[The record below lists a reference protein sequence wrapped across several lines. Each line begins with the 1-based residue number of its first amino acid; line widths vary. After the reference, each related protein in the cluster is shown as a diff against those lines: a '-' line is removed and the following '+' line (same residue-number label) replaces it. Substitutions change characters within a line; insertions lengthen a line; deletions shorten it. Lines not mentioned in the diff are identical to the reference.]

1 MCPQRR
7 LRFQPSGEGVDQVLG
22 ELESQVMSLV
32 WENPGATAREV
43 HSRLGK
49 LNLAYTTI
57 VTILDR
63 LHAKGLVVRERMGRP
78 FAYTAAVK
86 REDFEAQLTRDVLV
100 GLMKD
105 ASRPVLNTFVDLVS
119 TNPDLLDELEQ
130 LIRKKKA

>member
-1 MCPQRR
+1 MKRR
-7 LRFQPSGEGVDQVLG
+7 LRFQPAGEGVDQVLG

-32 WENPGATAREV
+32 WQNPGATAREI

-63 LHAKGLVVRERMGRP
+63 LHGKCLVVRQKMGRP
-78 FAYTAAVK
+78 FAYTATVE
-86 REDFEAQLTRDVLV
+86 REAFEAELTRDVLV

-105 ASRPVLNTFVDLVS
+105 DSRPVLNTFVDLVS
-119 TNPDLLDELEQ
+119 TNPDLLAELEQ